1 MSKKYF
7 PHSYYVL
14 YAVIMI
20 KIYVFISALRVVHLD
35 HDKNI
40 LFFISVLRSLG
51 LNHEKNNFPIAT
63 PPTTFVMMKIFFS
76 LLLLCSL
83 RRDYHYVHYDLVKK
97 KDILVFISALRS
109 ARLAH
114 D

>member
-1 MSKKYF
+1 MK
-7 PHSYYVL
+7 
-14 YAVIMI
+14 
-20 KIYVFISALRVVHLD
+20 
-35 HDKNI
+35 
-40 LFFISVLRSLG
+40 
-51 LNHEKNNFPIAT
+51 KNNFPIAT
-63 PPTTFVMMKIFFS
+63 TPTTFVMMKIFFS
-76 LLLLCSL
+76 LLCSL